1 MNQLGQ
7 LLISGISSKRLIPTE
22 KQFIKDSNLGGVIL
36 FGHNYDSAGQL
47 AELINEIQS
56 LRGDYPLFIAVDHEG
71 GRVQRFKSGFTK
83 FPPMQDL
90 AKLNSAKLCYEAHQV
105 MAVELK
111 ACGVNLNFSPCC
123 DILSNLEN
131 TVIGD
136 RSFGSTH
143 EIVSSFAT
151 AAIRGLQTNNI
162 LACAKHFPGHGSTL
176 EDSHFDLP
184 YLKKSLEE
192 LEDSDIIPFLKAAKA
207 KVEFI
212 MMGHLVLKE
221 FDEQLPCSL
230 SKKAHDYLRTKLK
243 FNKLIISDDMNMHA
257 ITDQFSLEKAAVM
270 ALNAG
275 SDIIEYRDMESAQ
288 KGYEAIVQ
296 AKQLGQLTNSSI
308 NKKVERVID
317 CKKRYLNDF
326 APKMISKLSSEMKI
340 NEHQQ
345 FIEKILDKINQ

>member
-1 MNQLGQ
+1 MSQLGQ
-7 LLISGISSKRLIPTE
+7 LLISGISSKRLTSTE

-36 FGHNYDSAGQL
+36 FSHNYDSAKQL

-56 LRGDYPLFIAVDHEG
+56 LRGEYPLFIAVDHEG
-71 GRVQRFKSGFTK
+71 GRVQRFKSGFTV
-83 FPPMQDL
+83 FPSMQSISR
-90 AKLNSAKLCYEAHQV
+90 LNSPKLCFEAHQI
-105 MAVELK
+105 MAVELR

-123 DILSNLEN
+123 DILSNIEN

-136 RSFGSTH
+136 RSFGNTH

-162 LACAKHFPGHGSTL
+162 LACAKHFPGHGSTF

-184 YLKKSLEE
+184 YLKKSLKDLEE
-192 LEDSDIIPFLKAAKA
+192 SDIIPFSKAAKA

-221 FDEQLPCSL
+221 FDQHLPCSL
-230 SKKAHDYLRTKLK
+230 SKKAHDYLRSELK

-275 SDIIEYRDMESAQ
+275 SDIIEYRDMDSAQ
-288 KGYEAIVQ
+288 KAYNAIVE
-296 AKQLGQLTNSSI
+296 AKELGQLSI
-308 NKKVERVID
+308 SGINEKVARIVD
-317 CKKRYLNDF
+317 CKKRYLHDC
-326 APKMISKLSSEMKI
+326 APKMLSKLTLEMKLD
-340 NEHQQ
+340 EHHQ

>member
-1 MNQLGQ
+1 ML
-7 LLISGISSKRLIPTE
+7 
-22 KQFIKDSNLGGVIL
+22 
-36 FGHNYDSAGQL
+36 
-47 AELINEIQS
+47 S
-56 LRGDYPLFIAVDHEG
+56 L
-71 GRVQRFKSGFTK
+71 KT
-83 FPPMQDL
+83 
-90 AKLNSAKLCYEAHQV
+90 
-105 MAVELK
+105 
-111 ACGVNLNFSPCC
+111 
-123 DILSNLEN
+123 
-131 TVIGD
+131 
-136 RSFGSTH
+136 
-143 EIVSSFAT
+143 
-151 AAIRGLQTNNI
+151 
-162 LACAKHFPGHGSTL
+162 
-176 EDSHFDLP
+176 
-184 YLKKSLEE
+184 SLEG